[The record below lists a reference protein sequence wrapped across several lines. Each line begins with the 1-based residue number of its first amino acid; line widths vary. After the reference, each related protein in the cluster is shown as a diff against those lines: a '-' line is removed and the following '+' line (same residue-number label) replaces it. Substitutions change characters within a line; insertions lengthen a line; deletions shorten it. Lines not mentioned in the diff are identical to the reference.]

1 MLWQAH
7 VHTNTNKCNKTEKS
21 QYLFR
26 VSLEVSCVIKKMKTL
41 LVAVLPDSEQSV
53 WTRWLTGTENHGK
66 LGCICQKG
74 SIGNTSLF
82 RKHLLRFKAGVGQ
95 TA

>member
-1 MLWQAH
+1 M
-7 VHTNTNKCNKTEKS
+7 HTNTNKCNKTGKS
-21 QYLFR
+21 QYMFR

-41 LVAVLPDSEQSV
+41 LVAVLPDSEQSI
-53 WTRWLTGTENHGK
+53 WTRWLTDTENHGK
-66 LGCICQKG
+66 LECICQKG